1 MHRIIVH
8 SVSVIRKGEALLV
21 FEHSLINPELLGI
34 DIRIVGIV
42 WQKTHVL
49 TTF

>member
-8 SVSVIRKGEALLV
+8 SVSIIHKGEALLV
-21 FEHSLINPELLGI
+21 FDLSLINPELLGI
-34 DIRIVGIV
+34 DIRVVGIV
-42 WQKTHVL
+42 WQKTQVL